1 MCNAKVSQAVRAHP
15 RSRGENRAF
24 GARQVEACGS
34 SPLTRGKRVP
44 PQGHGEAE
52 GLIPAHAG
60 KTHSRIALPR
70 TGSAHPRSRGENY
83 NFAHQPA
90 ALVGSSPL
98 TRGKRR
104 GVTQTTAETRLIP
117 AHAGKTGD
125 RAYPV
130 LRQEAHP
137 RSRGENRPVWPTCR
151 TIKGSSPLTRG
162 KLTPIPQVL
171 VGGGL
176 IPAHAGKTRR
186 FVRNV
191 REDSAHPRSRGENSA
206 GTSAAVSSA
215 GSSPLTRGKL
225 RGDSLSSAMIGLI
238 PAHAGKT
245 ATLVGGHDRG
255 AGSSPLTRGKRSRRE
270 RG

>member
-151 TIKGSSPLTRG
+151 TITGSSPLTRG
-162 KLTPIPQVL
+162 KPDDSYATFGSIR
-171 VGGGL
+171 L
-176 IPAHAGKTRR
+176 IPAHAGKTPQGRARR
-186 FVRNV
+186 YRQP
-191 REDSAHPRSRGENSA
+191 AHPRSRGENCGA
-206 GTSAAVSSA
+206 
-215 GSSPLTRGKL
+215 
-225 RGDSLSSAMIGLI
+225 I
-238 PAHAGKT
+238 P
-245 ATLVGGHDRG
+245 
-255 AGSSPLTRGKRSRRE
+255 SRQP
-270 RG
+270 